1 MRRLSLLAVLCAVL
15 AVPSAA
21 SASTLNGLT
30 ISPSIVNNGASATGD
45 LQMAFPDP
53 APTTVRLFSSAP
65 AAAQVPA
72 SIVVP
77 PFVQE
82 VFFTITSTASA
93 PFTPVQIT
101 ASVDN
106 VPRVANMSVNPAP
119 PAGGTLGAV
128 SLNPTS
134 VTAGAN
140 SSGTVSFTAS
150 MFDGADVF
158 LTSSNP
164 AVAQVPTDVVV
175 NANTSSGTF
184 NVSTKPV
191 TTQTTVTI
199 TATWIGI
206 TKSTTLTVKPGAP
219 PAADKVAIKSA
230 RCQAK
235 VNGCLLQ
242 IEATSS
248 NPNAI
253 LSVFNGDGGGFLF
266 TMTNNGGGKY
276 TLTQP
281 TISSPA
287 RIIVKSNFGGS
298 ASATV
303 GR

>member
-1 MRRLSLLAVLCAVL
+1 MRRLSLFAVLCAVF

-21 SASTLNGLT
+21 SASALNGLT
-30 ISPSIVNNGASATGD
+30 ISPSIVNNGASTTGD

-53 APTTVRLFSSAP
+53 APTTVLLFSSAP
-65 AAAQVPA
+65 SAAQVPA

-93 PFTPVQIT
+93 PFTGVQIT

-119 PAGGTLGAV
+119 PAGGSLNAV
-128 SLNPTS
+128 TLNPTS
-134 VTAGAN
+134 VTGGSN
-140 SSGTVSFTAS
+140 STGTISFTTS
-150 MFDGADVF
+150 MRDGASVF

-164 AVAQVPTDVVV
+164 AVAQVPTETVV

-184 NVSTKPV
+184 NVATKPV
-191 TTQTTVTI
+191 TTQTSVTI

-206 TKSTTLTVKPGAP
+206 TRSTVLTVKPGAP
-219 PAADKVAIKSA
+219 PTADKVAIKSA

-266 TMTNNGGGKY
+266 TMTNNGGGRY
-276 TLTQP
+276 SLTQP
-281 TISSPA
+281 TISPPA

-298 ASATV
+298 ANATV
-303 GR
+303 SR

>member
-1 MRRLSLLAVLCAVL
+1 MRRLTPLAVLIVVL
-15 AVPSAA
+15 ALPAAA
-21 SASTLNGLT
+21 SASALNGLT

-53 APTTVRLFSSAP
+53 NPTTVLLFSSAP
-65 AAAQVPA
+65 SAAQVPA

-77 PFVQE
+77 PGVQE
-82 VFFTITSTASA
+82 VTFTITSTASA

-106 VPRVANMSVNPAP
+106 VPRVANMSVNPTP
-119 PAGGTLGAV
+119 PAGGSLKSVT
-128 SLNPTS
+128 LNPTS
-134 VTAGAN
+134 VTAGSN
-140 SSGTVSFTAS
+140 STGTFSFTTP
-150 MFDGADVF
+150 MRDGAVVF

-164 AVAQVPTDVVV
+164 AVAQVPTEGGVS
-175 NANTSSGTF
+175 ANTSSGTF
-184 NVSTKPV
+184 NVSTSAV

-199 TATWIGI
+199 TATWFGM

-253 LSVFNGDGGGFLF
+253 LSVYNGDGGGFLF

-276 TLTQP
+276 SITQP
-281 TISSPA
+281 TISPPA

-298 ASATV
+298 ANATV